1 MPRIGRL
8 DIAGPDI
15 VKAFDAMPKRV
26 FSTDELADV
35 LDQNREFWR
44 LAIRTTVLD
53 FAGFL
58 QRKGLQKVEIRFLH
72 TGIRPITRYVW
83 KEATPFEVGQ
93 SLRDRAYLSHGTAV
107 FLNALTHQLPKTIY
121 VNHEQTEKP
130 RRQGGALVQQNIDR
144 AFASKQRQTQAIAPY
159 GDEWQF
165 VLINGKQTQQLGVI
179 PITMEGVE
187 LPVTGIE
194 RTLIDIAV
202 RPAYS
207 GGVFQVLD
215 AYRGAKDRVSIS
227 TVLATLKQLDYV
239 YPYHQAIGFYMQR
252 AGYDG
257 KLYDRLKRLGLKND
271 FYLAHDMRDKLYSK
285 EWRLFY
291 PQSLEQTTD
300 LA

>member
-8 DIAGPDI
+8 EIAGPDI

-26 FSTDELADV
+26 FTADELSDV
-35 LDQNREFWR
+35 LEENREFWR

-58 QRKGLQKVEIRFLH
+58 QRKGLQKVEIKFLH

-107 FLNALTHQLPKTIY
+107 FINALTQQLPKTIY

-130 RRQGGALVQQNIDR
+130 RRQSGPLVQQNIDR

-165 VLINGKQTQQLGVI
+165 VLINGKQTQQLGVVSTTVDGI
-179 PITMEGVE
+179 E
-187 LPVTGIE
+187 LRVTGIE

-202 RPAYS
+202 RPAYA

-227 TVLATLKQLDYV
+227 TLLATLKQLDYV

-252 AGYDG
+252 AGYG
-257 KLYDRLKRLGLKND
+257 AKLYDRLKRLGLKND
-271 FYLAHDMRDKLYSK
+271 FYLAHDMRDKLYSE